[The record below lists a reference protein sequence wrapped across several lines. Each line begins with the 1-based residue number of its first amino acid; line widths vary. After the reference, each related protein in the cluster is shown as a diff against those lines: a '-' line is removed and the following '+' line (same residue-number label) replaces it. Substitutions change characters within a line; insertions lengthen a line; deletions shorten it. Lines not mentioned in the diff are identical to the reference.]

1 MKILL
6 FVLLFLPGT
15 VAAQY
20 FTNTCL
26 KFDTIVLHPNVP
38 YSSDLKM
45 KVTGCI
51 GQRVFAAD
59 SFDMDHARGAIRLFN
74 KELKTYAF
82 SRIKVITG
90 AYIRSAAGETWT
102 GLMEW
107 HFAGEADAVYVEKA
121 LNKLDR
127 GIIRH
132 TIYPA
137 ACYFLRS
144 GKKIYVIRYGPRS
157 TGNRDVDEIF
167 NCIRLSIN

>member
-15 VAAQY
+15 AVAQY
-20 FTNTCL
+20 FNNNFL
-26 KFDTIVLHPNVP
+26 KFDTVVLHPNVP
-38 YSSDLKM
+38 YSSDIKL

-51 GQRVFAAD
+51 GQRVYAAD
-59 SFDMDHARGAIRLFN
+59 SFDLDNAKGYIRFFN

-82 SRIKVITG
+82 SNIQVITG
-90 AYIRSAAGETWT
+90 AHMMSAAGESWIS
-102 GLMEW
+102 LMEW
-107 HFAGEADAVYVEKA
+107 HFVNEAAAIRIEKQ

-137 ACYFLRS
+137 ACHFMRS
-144 GKKIYVIRYGPRS
+144 GKKIYVIRYAPRR
-157 TGNRDVDEIF
+157 TGNKDVDEIF
-167 NCIRLSIN
+167 NCIRLSVN